1 MRRSP
6 IAILIILLI
15 VLIGLGYFMTNPESG
30 QDVLVGLGLAQ
41 AENKGYV
48 VSGMLEAQVT
58 YLAGVN
64 GGRVQELIVSE
75 GQRVEKGEVLARL
88 DTSFIEPLLEAAQAR
103 YDAYQAQL
111 DLLLADPRE
120 VDLEAAQAAL
130 NLALTIKES
139 ASQALEDAREFAPEQ
154 VRDEQIAMAQAALD
168 QAQAGVD
175 VAHANLDA
183 LEQGASK
190 SEISSVAALVDAAE
204 ADLNSQKSTLDYQE
218 ITAPFGGVILEIFT
232 LPGELSLPG
241 QSIFALADM
250 DMLELS
256 VYIPEADLG
265 WARIGDDVEIIVDAY
280 PERVFSGEVIYIA
293 DEAEFTP
300 RNVQTPEERVILV
313 YEIRV
318 RVLNSGGELKPGLPA
333 QVTFGVGS

>member
-1 MRRSP
+1 MRRPP

-15 VLIGLGYFMTNPESG
+15 VLIGLGYFMTNPESA
-30 QDVLVGLGLAQ
+30 QDVLVGLGLAE
-41 AENKGYV
+41 AEQKGYM

-64 GGRVQELIVSE
+64 GGRVLELNVSE
-75 GQRVEKGEVLARL
+75 GQRVGKGEVLARL
-88 DTSFIEPLLEAAQAR
+88 DTSFIAPLLEASQAR
-103 YDAYQAQL
+103 YDASQAQL
-111 DLLLADPRE
+111 NLFLADPRE

-130 NLALTIKES
+130 DLAQTIKES
-139 ASQALEDAREFAPEQ
+139 ATQALEDATEFAPEQ
-154 VRDEQIAMAQAALD
+154 VRDEQIAIAQAALD

-175 VAHANLDA
+175 LAQATLDG
-183 LEQGASK
+183 LEEGATQN
-190 SEISSVAALVDAAE
+190 EIAAAQALVDAAE
-204 ADLNSQKSTLDYQE
+204 ADVNSQKSTLDGQE
-218 ITAPFGGVILEIFT
+218 ITAPSGGVILEIFA

-250 DMLELS
+250 DTLELR

-280 PERVFSGEVIYIA
+280 PERVFSGKVIYIA

-313 YEIRV
+313 YEIRI
-318 RVLNSGGELKPGLPA
+318 RVPNSGGELKTGLPA

>member
-15 VLIGLGYFMTNPESG
+15 VLIGLGYFMSNPESG

-175 VAHANLDA
+175 VAHANLGA

-204 ADLNSQKSTLDYQE
+204 ADLNTQKSTLDYQK